1 MLGGGLMRILSG
13 RSEITILGISETL
26 DESRVVV
33 LVVGGWLEVVEDV
46 VTVTGVYKYPSCYIL
61 YILNQIK

>member
-1 MLGGGLMRILSG
+1 MMRILSG

-46 VTVTGVYKYPSCYIL
+46 VTVTGV
-61 YILNQIK
+61 